1 MSAEMVTSLGEKHGL
16 INTLAN
22 SVPDRGFDHFVKEDT
37 KKKAEALRKE
47 EAKIVKAKYINKN
60 GSHERL
66 TKPYMR
72 WSGDPIQIY
81 HLIPGQIYDLP
92 YGFVKEINDPN
103 KKMKIRSQILD
114 INGRPTLNDQEGE
127 ALHQLLPVGF

>member
-1 MSAEMVTSLGEKHGL
+1 MTTEMVTNWGEKHGL

-22 SVPDRGFDHFVKEDT
+22 SCPDKGTDHLQKEDL

-47 EAKIVKAKYINKN
+47 EAKIVKAKYLNKN
-60 GSHERL
+60 GPGERL

-72 WSGDPIQIY
+72 WAGDPIQIY
-81 HLIPGQIYDLP
+81 HLIPGQVYDLP

-103 KKMKIRSQILD
+103 KKMKVRSEILD
-114 INGRPTLNDQEGE
+114 INGRPTLKDQEGE
-127 ALHQLLPVGF
+127 ALHQLVPVGF